1 MIDRRAWQTASSAA
15 ARYHVV
21 ALTILATV
29 MMWPA
34 SGFGPTPGLDPG
46 WTTGLALARQDGLH
60 FGSEVVFNYGPLGFA
75 LFPTVFNRRT
85 LVLCIVAI
93 AFLCGVYAV
102 LTYRLLRARIAH
114 PVGVAAATLVLIAL
128 APSTGAAYCD
138 VVAIVVLLTM
148 FDLTRRVASPHPAW
162 APLLGG
168 VVTFLMLTKVSTG
181 VITAL
186 SFVVFAVAHEGR
198 LRRLAVGCGVATGSF
213 VVLWLA
219 LGQRIPDIWT
229 WLRAV
234 QQISTGHSWAMA
246 AEEAGRGW
254 ETATAAAL
262 ATTLAVVAVLALVR
276 RRRAGLPLRTARS
289 ASAAALGALT
299 FYFSFKE
306 GFVRH
311 DIHSGIFFFA
321 VMYAVATITPWRMS
335 SDRPPNGDLVRPGS
349 RRSNGQLA
357 MASCWLLSLLALNA
371 SGRISMTTALDPQ
384 PSATAFASTVDA
396 LVDSDGWR
404 AAQADNRAALQ
415 AAYAVPDV
423 VLAELRDH
431 DVHVDPYDPA
441 PIWAYGLRWD
451 PPPVFTRYSAY
462 TVALDRRNAAALVSA
477 HGPDRVLR
485 SNAPTLDGHLPLLE
499 SPQYSV
505 ALICG
510 FGQAAASDAWQVL
523 SRTPYRCGPV
533 EQLASVDARPG
544 QAVPV
549 PTVDP
554 STQMLLVRVDFRPT
568 VADGIR
574 TLLYKADEY
583 HLDIDAERFR
593 ITPLVVAEPG
603 PLFVPS
609 TAGWSAP
616 FLPLAMPPTEL
627 RLDHAA
633 AVTFS
638 VVDVA
643 PASGQLV
650 DGVPTT

>member
-1 MIDRRAWQTASSAA
+1 MAA
-15 ARYHVV
+15 GYHVV
-21 ALTILATV
+21 PLTILATV
-29 MMWPA
+29 LMWPA
-34 SGFGPTPGLDPG
+34 SGLGPTPGLDPG
-46 WTTGLALARQDGLH
+46 WTTGLALARQQGLH

-75 LFPTVFNRRT
+75 LFPTVLSRRA
-85 LVLCIVAI
+85 LVLCVGAI

-102 LTYRLLRARIAH
+102 LTYRLLRARITQ

-148 FDLTRRVASPHPAW
+148 IDLALRRAAPHPAW
-162 APLLGG
+162 APMLGV

-186 SFVVFAVAHEGR
+186 AFVLFAVAHEGR
-198 LRRLAVGCGVATGSF
+198 VRRLAIGGGVAAGSF
-213 VVLWLA
+213 LMLWLA
-219 LGQRIPDIWT
+219 LGQRISDIWI
-229 WLRAV
+229 WLRGV

-262 ATTLAVVAVLALVR
+262 ATALVVVAVVALVH
-276 RRRAGLPLRTARS
+276 RRRAADPLLTLRTA
-289 ASAAALGALT
+289 SAALLGAVT

-311 DIHSGIFFFA
+311 DIHSGIFFFS
-321 VMYAVATITPWRMS
+321 VMYAIATLTPWTQLGARARV
-335 SDRPPNGDLVRPGS
+335 DGPPQAARPPHNRQVT
-349 RRSNGQLA
+349 
-357 MASCWLLSLLALNA
+357 MATCWLISLLALNA
-371 SGRISMTTALDPQ
+371 SGRIAMTTALDPQ
-384 PSATAFASTVDA
+384 PSATAFVSTVDV

-404 AAQADNRAALQ
+404 AAQADTRTALQ
-415 AAYAVPDV
+415 AAYAVPDQL
-423 VLAELRDH
+423 LAQLRGR

-462 TVALDRRNAAALVSA
+462 TVALDHRDAGALASPT
-477 HGPDRVLR
+477 GPDRVVR

-505 ALICG
+505 ALICN
-510 FGQAAASDAWQVL
+510 FGQAAASDVWQVL
-523 SRTPYRCGPV
+523 ARTPNRCGPV
-533 EQLASVDARPG
+533 ERTAVVKAQPG
-544 QAVPV
+544 EAIQVPV
-549 PTVDP
+549 VDP
-554 STQMLLVRVDFRPT
+554 SAQMLVVQIDFQLT
-568 VADGIR
+568 ETDGIR

-583 HLDIDAERFR
+583 HLDLDGTSFR

-603 PLFVPS
+603 PLFVPI

-616 FLPLAMPPTEL
+616 FLPLASPPTEL

-633 AVTFS
+633 TVTFS
-638 VVDVA
+638 TIDVVPA
-643 PASGQLV
+643 PGQLV
-650 DGVPTT
+650 DGVPAG